1 MKYLITESKLDSVIL
16 QYLDNQDFVIY
27 NNKKKKN
34 NYIYFL
40 NSESDGMSQISVY
53 VNDAIGEVKNWVYV
67 NYDLIEELCDFFSI
81 DKLDSLD
88 IIRVWVSNTLSIKV
102 GRIENAG
109 DANNYHRLIV
119 ITE

>member
-16 QYLDNQDFVIY
+16 QYLDNQDFLIY

-53 VNDAIGEVKNWVYV
+53 VNNAFGVVKNWVFV
-67 NYDLIEELCDFFSI
+67 NYDLIEELCEFFSI

-88 IIRVWVSNTLSIKV
+88 IIRVWVSNTLNIKV
-102 GRIENAG
+102 GKIMDSSGEH
-109 DANNYHRLIV
+109 YHRLIV

>member
-1 MKYLITESKLDSVIL
+1 MKYLIKESKLDSAIL
-16 QYLDNQDFVIY
+16 LYLDNQKFVIY
-27 NNKKKKN
+27 NNKKKRN

-53 VNDAIGEVKNWVYV
+53 VNNAFGVVKNWVFV
-67 NYDLIEELCDFFSI
+67 NYDLIEELCEFFSI

-88 IIRVWVSNTLSIKV
+88 IIRVWVSNTLGIKV
-102 GRIENAG
+102 GKIMDSSGEH
-109 DANNYHRLIV
+109 YHRLIV

>member
-27 NNKKKKN
+27 DNKKKFN
-34 NYIYFL
+34 RYIYFL
-40 NSESDGMSQISVY
+40 NSESDRMSQISVFHS
-53 VNDAIGEVKNWVYV
+53 NSFGEVKNWVFV

-88 IIRVWVSNTLSIKV
+88 IIRVWVSNTLNIKV
-102 GRIENAG
+102 GKIMDSSGEH
-109 DANNYHRLIV
+109 YHRLIV